1 MPEENL
7 NQEFRLKEIDE
18 IRNYLTKEINRNEV
32 ISKNHKNVSRVLNY
46 IGHSLIAIS
55 TITRCVSISAFAPLV
70 GIPVRIRR
78 SSIGSKICVITA
90 GMKRYQLIIKKKR
103 KKHNKIVLLAKSKLN
118 NIEVVTS
125 RDLSDSNISH
135 DQFILIN
142 NVLKE
147 FDDMKE
153 KRKNFNSKQRFSI
166 YIQTKR
172 CCLIV

>member
-18 IRNYLTKEINRNEV
+18 IRNYITKEINRNEV

-46 IGHSLIAIS
+46 IDHSLIAIS

-78 SSIGSKICVITA
+78 SSIGSKSCVITA

-103 KKHNKIVLLAKSKLN
+103 KKHKKIVLLAKSKLN
-118 NIEVVTS
+118 NIVTS

-135 DQFILIN
+135 DQFFLIN

-166 YIQTKR
+166 YIQIKR